1 MFGGTG
7 FMGKPVHSISF
18 GSNTVLHCQQSFNN
32 VKKIMLSVL
41 YIQRDISMYLW
52 VKVFTL
58 NFFAMKR
65 RVLELVNIAVIQK

>member
-1 MFGGTG
+1 
-7 FMGKPVHSISF
+7 
-18 GSNTVLHCQQSFNN
+18 
-32 VKKIMLSVL
+32 MLSVL